1 MLIFNKLKTLVYNSS
16 VKLDLLIHISFVY
29 ARIAC
34 FCYIFVLYDYG
45 ISRFRTLIG
54 KVDDFT
60 YNVYF
65 NLYLEFLFIYSIL
78 MSNIYGY
85 YLCAAV
91 CLHNSAL
98 FIIIVSSPG
107 TVYGPGIWV
116 CVSFIAGFFILEC
129 FVTLY
134 CLYVRRFENN
144 NELFKKIGANPKI
157 NQAFATRKQLELFGS
172 INVFTSTVI
181 LLKFLLPP
189 SSIYANVTYLTG
201 IFSFTSYLQQALIAV
216 NLKEELVRQRQLAIF
231 LSFIK
236 IGLAITIIVLYNRY
250 SLSLDPLDQPSKV
263 IQFLFGDII
272 VITSIMTYLLIRD
285 LQQFGSGLKEFLKFK
300 TKVVSLD

>member
-1 MLIFNKLKTLVYNSS
+1 MFSFNKLKTLVYNSS
-16 VKLDLLIHISFVY
+16 VRFDLLVHILFTY
-29 ARIAC
+29 GRTAC
-34 FCYIFVLYDYG
+34 FCYIFILYDKG
-45 ISRFRTLIG
+45 TALFKALIG
-54 KVDDFT
+54 RVDDFT

-85 YLCAAV
+85 YLCSAV

-98 FIIIVSSPG
+98 FIIIVSSPI
-107 TVYGPGIWV
+107 TVYGPGIWI
-116 CVSFIAGFFILEC
+116 CVSFIAGLFILEC

-134 CLYVRRFENN
+134 FLYVRRYENN
-144 NELFKKIGANPKI
+144 NDLFKKIGANPKI

-181 LLKFLLPP
+181 LFKFLLPP

-201 IFSFTSYLQQALIAV
+201 IFTFTSYLQQALITV
-216 NLKEELVRQRQLAIF
+216 NLHQELVRQRQLAII
-231 LSFIK
+231 LAFIK

-250 SLSLDPLDQPSKV
+250 SIGLDVLDQPSKV
-263 IQFLFGDII
+263 ISFLFVDII
-272 VITSIMTYLLIRD
+272 VITIGMTYLLIKD
-285 LQQFGSGLKEFLKFK
+285 LKQFGSGLKEFLKFK
-300 TKVVSLD
+300 TKVVSLN